1 MIKVIG
7 ANGQTRGRFFCLVS
21 SDKRTVLEVLKD
33 WFEVD
38 VSRETVELAVMG
50 VLNFGSNGFRHTD
63 LTGRKE

>member
-1 MIKVIG
+1 MSETVTQMKKRI
-7 ANGQTRGRFFCLVS
+7 A
-21 SDKRTVLEVLKD
+21 RTVLEALKD

-38 VSRETVELAVMG
+38 VSSETVELAVMG